1 VLASPFAL
9 ALGKGSASPTFT
21 EAGAAAAAVWLI
33 TVVGAYLM
41 QRRSYRPA
49 ETLLRRLTYGHRG

>member
-1 VLASPFAL
+1 
-9 ALGKGSASPTFT
+9 
-21 EAGAAAAAVWLI
+21 VWLI